1 MAASVNRNRCRGG
14 AGSKFNVRFS
24 ARF

>member
-14 AGSKFNVRFS
+14 AGSKFNVRFN